1 MIPWEKLGE
10 AAVPGSDLVLT
21 LHRRDREFSL
31 RVGGI
36 ELMNSRMHGSEE
48 ALAELALAGRK
59 FSGRPRILIGG
70 LGLGFTVRAALEHL
84 QGDALVTVAEL
95 VPAVHAWNR
104 EHFGHLA
111 GHPLDD
117 PRVTVREGDVA
128 DLIRRPPTRF
138 DVILLDVDN
147 GPEGTTSDEN
157 EWLYSAAG
165 TAAVASALSPD
176 GVLAVWSSF
185 PSPAYVQRLKSA
197 GFRVSEHMVR
207 ARGKRAGRHFIW
219 LANQTG

>member
-10 AAVPGSDLVLT
+10 APVPGSDLALT

-31 RVGGI
+31 RVGGV

-48 ALAELALAGRK
+48 ALAELALAGRA
-59 FSGRPRILIGG
+59 FSGRPHILIGG

-84 QGDALVTVAEL
+84 PGSASVTVAEL
-95 VPAVHAWNR
+95 VPAVHSWNR
-104 EHFGHLA
+104 LHLGHLA

-128 DLIRRPPTRF
+128 DLIKRPPTRF
-138 DVILLDVDN
+138 DVVLLDVDN
-147 GPEGTTSDEN
+147 GPEGTTSDGN
-157 EWLYSAAG
+157 EWLYSSAG
-165 TAAVASALSPD
+165 AAAVASALNPE

-185 PSPAYVQRLKSA
+185 PSPAYVRRLQAA
-197 GFRVSEHMVR
+197 GFRVREHMVR

-219 LANQTG
+219 LASHPG